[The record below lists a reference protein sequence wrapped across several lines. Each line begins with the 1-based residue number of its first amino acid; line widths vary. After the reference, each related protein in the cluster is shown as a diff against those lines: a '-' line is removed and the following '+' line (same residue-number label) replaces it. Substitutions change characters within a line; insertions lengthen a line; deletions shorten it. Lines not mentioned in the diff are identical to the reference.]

1 MYWAEF
7 LETES
12 AEPLAYY
19 DHPFFGRWPAL
30 TRNRYGD
37 GSLTYVGSWPSQAL
51 LLRIAS
57 DVLQSAGVN
66 SVDRDVLGRVR
77 LKSGVNRHGNR
88 VRYYLNYSP
97 DPQLFSC
104 GPCTAANLIT
114 GETVMEGRRI
124 ELDPW
129 GVAILE
135 ES

>member
-1 MYWAEF
+1 MITRS
-7 LETES
+7 LV
-12 AEPLAYY
+12 
-19 DHPFFGRWPAL
+19 G

-57 DVLQSAGVN
+57 DALQSAGVN
-66 SVDRDVLGRVR
+66 GFDRRVPSLVR
-77 LKSGVNRHGNR
+77 LKSGVNCYGKR

-97 DPQLFSC
+97 DPQVFSC
-104 GPCTAANLIT
+104 GPRAATNLIV
-114 GETVMEGRRI
+114 GETVMGDRKI

>member
-1 MYWAEF
+1 MITRS
-7 LETES
+7 LV
-12 AEPLAYY
+12 
-19 DHPFFGRWPAL
+19 G

-37 GSLTYVGSWPSQAL
+37 GSVTYVGSWPSQAL

-77 LKSGVNRHGNR
+77 LKSGVNRHGKR

-97 DPQLFSC
+97 DPQLCSR
-104 GPCTAANLIT
+104 GPCAAANLIT
-114 GETVMEGRRI
+114 GETVMEGGKI